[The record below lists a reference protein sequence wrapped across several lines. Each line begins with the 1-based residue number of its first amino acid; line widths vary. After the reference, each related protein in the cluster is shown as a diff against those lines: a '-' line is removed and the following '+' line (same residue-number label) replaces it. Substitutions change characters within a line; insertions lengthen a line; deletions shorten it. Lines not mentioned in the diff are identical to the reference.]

1 MSKKIFW
8 VSGFFSVEW
17 IEVGW
22 RATKVTVVV
31 VADFVYAREAYENFR
46 TKLDERISRNNSFYI
61 LFI

>member
-1 MSKKIFW
+1 MDRKW
-8 VSGFFSVEW
+8 GV
-17 IEVGW
+17 